1 MPWLHGL
8 KARYEQPKVYLKNKP
23 LSKSSDY
30 FWNASKKLLE
40 KKNQIPE
47 AVFRHSV
54 LKEHFAGDSFLVDLQ
69 LC

>member
-1 MPWLHGL
+1 M
-8 KARYEQPKVYLKNKP
+8 
-23 LSKSSDY
+23 SKSSDY

-54 LKEHFAGDSFLVDLQ
+54 LKEHFAGASFLVDLQ